1 MVRISHPPGTPLPD
15 GHPFKN
21 GCVIFG
27 SNIPEAWKERFRKKK
42 QEPSP
47 EQPSP
52 PEEKQPPTRREQD
65 DLEVQ
70 AFNDHEEELSRSIE
84 EKVRDK
90 K

>member
-1 MVRISHPPGTPLPD
+1 MAGKLTHGGPLPD
-15 GHPFKN
+15 GHPFK
-21 GCVIFG
+21 GGLILFG
-27 SNIPEAWKERFRKKK
+27 SNIPEAWKEKLRKKT
-42 QEPSP
+42 QAPPP

-52 PEEKQPPTRREQD
+52 LEEEQPPTRRELD
-65 DLEVQ
+65 DLEAQ